1 MIKKINSILGTFNK
15 HDVVATIAMSVAMIS
30 TWNSGYSNGQSSII
44 KWIMREYPEEADS
57 INIKISKKRN
67 SRK

>member
-1 MIKKINSILGTFNK
+1 MIKKINSVLGTFNK

-30 TWNSGYSNGQSSII
+30 AWNSGYSNGRSSII
-44 KWIMREYPEEADS
+44 RWIIDDYPEEAAS
-57 INIKISKKRN
+57 INNKILKKRN

>member
-30 TWNSGYSNGQSSII
+30 AWNSGYSNGQSSII
-44 KWIMREYPEEADS
+44 KWIMREYPEEADI

>member
-1 MIKKINSILGTFNK
+1 MIKKINSVLGTFNK

-30 TWNSGYSNGQSSII
+30 AWNSGYSNGRSSII
-44 KWIMREYPEEADS
+44 RWIIDDSPEEAAS
-57 INIKISKKRN
+57 IDNKILKKRN